1 MIRIEEAAWQVM
13 LDHARQAYPRECC
26 GMLLGVE
33 QADGERVVSSA
44 FPSRN
49 AYEGDQS
56 DRFLID
62 PRPSEG

>member
-44 FPSRN
+44 FPGRN